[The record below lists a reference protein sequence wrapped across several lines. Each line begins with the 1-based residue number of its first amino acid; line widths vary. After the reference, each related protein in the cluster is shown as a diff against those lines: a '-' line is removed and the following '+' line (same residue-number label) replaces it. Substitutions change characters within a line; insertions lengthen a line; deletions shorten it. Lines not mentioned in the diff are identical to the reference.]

1 MDPATQAAIVQQMGI
16 FGQFVNWQLT
26 LFVLGMVEVLKGY
39 IPDDYEPRIIPP
51 MSLGLGLVL
60 SLIPALHLTIIIG
73 AASGL
78 AASMSYSL
86 AKKALDMGSTAVK
99 NALGIITPAPVVPA
113 PADVPKP
120 Q

>member
-1 MDPATQAAIVQQMGI
+1 MDSATQAAITQQLGI
-16 FGQFVNWQLT
+16 FAQFVNWQLT
-26 LFVLGMVEVLKGY
+26 LAVFGLVEVLKGY
-39 IPDDYEPRIIPP
+39 IPDSYEPRLIPP
-51 MSLGLGLVL
+51 ISLGLGLVL
-60 SLIPALHLTIIIG
+60 SFIPALHLSFIIG